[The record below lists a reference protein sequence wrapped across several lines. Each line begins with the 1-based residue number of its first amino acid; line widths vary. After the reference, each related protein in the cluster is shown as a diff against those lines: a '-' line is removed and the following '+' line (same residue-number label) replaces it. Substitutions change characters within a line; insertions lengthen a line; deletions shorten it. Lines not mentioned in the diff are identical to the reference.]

1 MRRRRKSI
9 TARLTLL
16 FAAISTMVLLA
27 LGLLIGNAVEQHFVE
42 QDMEQM
48 TGKLDLAGHLLE
60 KVQTPADLNALVAQ
74 LNDSLVGHHGLAMLL
89 RGLANRR
96 CSSLPAPAFRQPFW
110 CATPSRV
117 RPSRKS
123 GNWTVSQV
131 HNHGAALPPCCR
143 QESLA
148 GNQYLS
154 RWQSTSRTM
163 NTSWLRSNAHFG
175 CSWLSLPSWPGS
187 SAGLR

>member
-60 KVQTPADLNALVAQ
+60 KVQTPAISMRLWHNSTIHWSVITA
-74 LNDSLVGHHGLAMLL
+74 SPCSYG
-89 RGLANRR
+89 GLANRR